1 MKKSLIIC
9 LLLLLFIGCKT
20 SGTTY
25 PLYTQESYITPG
37 RHAIKSGD
45 GKVQGHLQQ
54 SKVDQRRTVQYDK
67 NGNEV
72 GYWQKSPSDSRK
84 SVFHKK

>member
-1 MKKSLIIC
+1 MTKSFIIC

-25 PLYTQESYITPG
+25 PFYTQESYISPD
-37 RHAIKSGD
+37 RHVIKSAD
-45 GKVQGHLQQ
+45 GEDLGYLQQ
-54 SKVDQRRTVQYDK
+54 SNIDPRRTVQYDK

-72 GYWQKSPSDSRK
+72 GNWQKSPIDSRK
-84 SVFHKK
+84 TVFHKK